1 MTPAELQAFHK
12 ETETIVRQILRI
24 QTAPETQDLFALEQF
39 RHSRREAF
47 EKADAKFDWYA
58 FQPTYRMID
67 RAMDEL
73 FLRRIDR
80 LKKNTGD
87 VPELYEF
94 FLAPF
99 KGLIDKYGYAPRWDM
114 IARLSPFSHD
124 MAENVFAEYRKQLKL
139 DVDEPIDVTVFRGMH
154 FLSATEAHRERTR
167 SELLSGFDLALEGY
181 DGDKLVND
189 MVFVQLG
196 HSLIELG
203 DPSAAGVLYRAFIF
217 AGDDERNYE
226 MNVAASHLAQSITAF
241 AYDGPLD
248 SIRQY
253 IDNYSENYTDDEFVL
268 RARYAL
274 WYLTGDRNAPPA
286 YLQVGEHK
294 RNLSFVVS
302 ALVDLNVKEALPV
315 IEDRLQT
322 LENPVTIECFKEAID
337 RLQSQATAPAEAD
350 RMIWM
355 LGRKTRTELA
365 LGEDTDN
372 VFVLRAQKGGDTYYA
387 GVEADDSSP
396 ED

>member
-1 MTPAELQAFHK
+1 
-12 ETETIVRQILRI
+12 
-24 QTAPETQDLFALEQF
+24 
-39 RHSRREAF
+39 
-47 EKADAKFDWYA
+47 
-58 FQPTYRMID
+58 
-67 RAMDEL
+67 
-73 FLRRIDR
+73 
-80 LKKNTGD
+80 
-87 VPELYEF
+87 
-94 FLAPF
+94 
-99 KGLIDKYGYAPRWDM
+99 
-114 IARLSPFSHD
+114 
-124 MAENVFAEYRKQLKL
+124 
-139 DVDEPIDVTVFRGMH
+139 
-154 FLSATEAHRERTR
+154 
-167 SELLSGFDLALEGY
+167 
-181 DGDKLVND
+181 

-274 WYLTGDRNAPPA
+274 WYLTGDRNGPLA
-286 YLQVGEHK
+286 YLQDGEHK

-315 IEDRLQT
+315 IEERLKT